1 MNISDIVIPDD
12 LLADIKVFCELLDTH
27 ERIDEI
33 ILNEE
38 FAELIKPYSRKV
50 AKGEYST
57 FAETEPSLYMVCT
70 TIPPE
75 ILEIPDEHRG
85 EFLQYYHFEEFDEW
99 FYAEIDR
106 LEYHKLWSR
115 TALDWLNHVFY
126 SHNNK
131 DCLNTLPLSELLAD
145 INYLS
150 RCCHLVFARREYIN
164 KSSRTCK
171 QSIKQEFNQRYLNT
185 LIASALP
192 DFESK
197 LWTGNNMLTNQ
208 YYDEYDFQNDG
219 LWLDYANMDIIF
231 EDIDGKDKIGECVI
245 FLMEDRLIRFNVWVN
260 ATVYKK
266 DFPCYEILEFKDN
279 HHMTDLDLPATPDGF
294 LLLKMME
301 I

>member
-1 MNISDIVIPDD
+1 MNISDIIIPDD

-50 AKGEYST
+50 ASGEYST
-57 FAETEPSLYMVCT
+57 YAKTERCLYGVCT
-70 TIPPE
+70 TPP
-75 ILEIPDEHRG
+75 PDADMNDENNDWLH
-85 EFLQYYHFEEFDEW
+85 QYHDLEEFDEW
-99 FYAEIDR
+99 FYAELDR
-106 LEYHKLWSR
+106 LEHHKLWSR
-115 TALDWLNHVFY
+115 TALFWLQEAY
-126 SHNNK
+126 SSHNMD
-131 DCLNTLPLSELLAD
+131 DCLNTKTLAELLGD
-145 INYLS
+145 ITYLG
-150 RCCHLVFARREYIN
+150 RWCHIRFASREYTN
-164 KSSRTCK
+164 KNSRTCK
-171 QSIKQEFNQRYLNT
+171 QLTRQEFNKRYLNT
-185 LIASALP
+185 LIASVLP

-208 YYDEYDFQNDG
+208 YFDEYDFQHSG
-219 LWLDYANMDIIF
+219 LWVDLANPDIIF
-231 EDIDGKDKIGECVI
+231 EDIDGVNKIGECLI
-245 FLMEDRLIRFNVWVN
+245 FLMDDKIIRFNVWVN
-260 ATVYKK
+260 YTVNKH